1 MLFKAGFLG
10 TKALMYMDIVTL
22 YFAVLPL
29 LLGGSI
35 YLAIRGNYRRHYQSQ
50 LLLLTMT
57 VIMVLIFETGVRL
70 SGGFALYA
78 PQSTWS
84 YDFLLIF
91 LMIHILIALLAVGG
105 WIYLIVSSYK
115 SYINNTLTNH
125 RKHRRMGRWIYTAL
139 TITSI
144 MGCSIYLFLFV

>member
-35 YLAIRGNYRRHYQSQ
+35 YLAIRGNYQRHYQSQ

-115 SYINNTLTNH
+115 LYINNTLTNH